1 MKGSTSITVSVKLSW
16 WLPAYIACVR
26 FVSEMTGLEP
36 DMDRVE
42 VWIRRG
48 IKLQLSIPK
57 GEANDHDRLQ
67 GRDHRL

>member
-48 IKLQLSIPK
+48 IKLQL
-57 GEANDHDRLQ
+57 
-67 GRDHRL
+67 